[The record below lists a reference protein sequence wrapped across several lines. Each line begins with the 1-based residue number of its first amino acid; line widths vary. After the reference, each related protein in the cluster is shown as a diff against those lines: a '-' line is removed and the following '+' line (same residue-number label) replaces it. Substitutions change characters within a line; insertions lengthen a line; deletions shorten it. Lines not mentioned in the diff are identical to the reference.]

1 MKYFIANRLLTLCDK
16 LRDEKLPE
24 QGVLLED
31 KDGRTV
37 VKYVGKEM
45 ALKEKQMKAKIL
57 AEKLRSKE
65 EERRKQDK
73 LKVGKIEIY
82 VVLLIDFHT
91 AGT

>member
-1 MKYFIANRLLTLCDK
+1 MWIYNFIAHRLLTLCDE

-45 ALKEKQMKAKIL
+45 ALKAKQMKTKIL

-73 LKVGKIEIY
+73 LKVGQMECI
-82 VVLLIDFHT
+82 
-91 AGT
+91 